1 MNVDSP
7 SSEQGPAAG
16 STTDLHEDGLPETPQ
31 PWTLR
36 PWLTAGLFGL
46 AGLLIHLVT
55 QGFGDVP
62 WQMAVAAFLFFA
74 SVAAAFTV
82 EAHRWRAPAL
92 FALVAGLV
100 MAGLAWRAT
109 AAGDRHADEEFGF
122 AAGVLATA
130 LALPLFQAGFA
141 RLRFRTPYARFH
153 DHVWTDAIS
162 AGGALAFT
170 GLSWLVLLIL
180 SELFHLLQIDWLRDL
195 MDESWFGW
203 TFSGL
208 AAGAALGTIRN
219 ELRLLGTLRTI
230 VVLVLSLLAVPVAM
244 ALILFLLAMIVSGPQ
259 VLWEATRSATPVLL
273 MCAAGAFAL
282 ANTILRQDD
291 AEMPRARVMR
301 GAALVLAL
309 VILPL
314 TVFAAVSMG
323 TRVAQHGLS
332 PERLWGLIAIAVAT
346 AFGLAY
352 AVAVIRGRRAAWR
365 DRLRDANRNLAVG
378 VCVLALFLALP
389 ILDFG
394 ALSARDQLARL
405 ESGQVEVEQFD
416 FAALRWDFGEPGRR
430 ALRRLAESGDA
441 RIAELAA
448 GALAQRERIYPTL
461 DRTNRTRAELPVS
474 IVGNDPELR
483 RLALDHLIANPW
495 QCSERCAVV
504 DLGQEGSGS
513 RRIALV
519 VQGGYQ
525 ILLLDPADPG
535 KVREPMAEP
544 AAPLTESSRVEVRP
558 WTGRRIFVDGKP
570 IGPPLD

>member
-7 SSEQGPAAG
+7 SSEQGPENHPKTNLPEA
-16 STTDLHEDGLPETPQ
+16 GLPETPQ
-31 PWTLR
+31 PWSLR

-46 AGLLIHLVT
+46 AGLLIHAVT
-55 QGFGDVP
+55 QGSGDVP
-62 WQMAVAAFLFFA
+62 WQMAIAAFLFFG

-82 EAHRWRAPAL
+82 ERDRWRAPAL
-92 FALVAGLV
+92 FALGAGVV

-109 AAGDRHADEEFGF
+109 AAGDRYADEEFGL

-130 LALPLFQAGFA
+130 LALPLFQAGFV
-141 RLRFRTPYARFH
+141 RLRFRTPYNRFH

-162 AGGALAFT
+162 AGGAVAFT

-180 SELFHLLQIDWLRDL
+180 SELFHLLHIDLLRDL
-195 MDESWFGW
+195 MREAWFGW

-230 VVLVLSLLAVPVAM
+230 VVLVLSLLAVPVAV
-244 ALILFLLAMIVSGPQ
+244 ALVLFLLAMIVSGPQ

-273 MCAAGAFAL
+273 MCAAGAFVL

-301 GAALVLAL
+301 GAALILAL
-309 VILPL
+309 VVLPL

-352 AVAVIRGRRAAWR
+352 AVAVIRGQRTGWR
-365 DRLRDANRNLAVG
+365 DRLRDANRNLAAG
-378 VCVLALFLALP
+378 VCTLALFLALP
-389 ILDFG
+389 IVDFG
-394 ALSARDQLARL
+394 ALSTRDQLARL
-405 ESGQVEVEQFD
+405 ESGKVDIERFD
-416 FAALRWDFGEPGRR
+416 FAALRWDFGDPGRR
-430 ALRRLAESGDA
+430 ALRRLAGSTDA
-441 RIAELAA
+441 RTAELAA
-448 GALAQRERIYPTL
+448 AALAQRERYFASF
-461 DRTNRTRAELPVS
+461 DRTNRTRAELPV
-474 IVGNDPELR
+474 IVEGDDPELR
-483 RLALDHLIANPW
+483 RLVLDHLVANPW
-495 QCSERCAVV
+495 QCSERCAAVE
-504 DLGQEGSGS
+504 LGQEAGGA
-513 RRIALV
+513 RRVALV
-519 VQGGYQ
+519 SQGGYQ
-525 ILLLDPADPG
+525 VLLLDPANPAQ
-535 KVREPMAEP
+535 VREPAPERAEP
-544 AAPLTESSRVEVRP
+544 LTAKSRVEVKP

-570 IGPPLD
+570 VGPPLD

>member
-1 MNVDSP
+1 MSVDSP
-7 SSEQGPAAG
+7 TSEPGPAAQPPATG
-16 STTDLHEDGLPETPQ
+16 RETGLADTSH
-31 PWTLR
+31 PWPLR
-36 PWLTAGLFGL
+36 PWLTAGLLGL
-46 AGLLIHLVT
+46 AGLLIHAVT
-55 QGFGDVP
+55 RGNDEVP
-62 WQMAVAAFLFFA
+62 WQMAVAAFLLFGA
-74 SVAAAFTV
+74 VAAAFTV
-82 EAHRWRAPAL
+82 ERDRWRAPAL
-92 FALVAGLV
+92 FALGTGVV

-109 AAGDRHADEEFGF
+109 AAGDRYADEEYGF

-162 AGGALAFT
+162 AGGTLAFT
-170 GLSWLVLLIL
+170 GLAWLVLLIL
-180 SELFHLLQIDWLRDL
+180 SELFHLLHIDWLRDL
-195 MDESWFGW
+195 MRQGWFGW

-230 VVLVLSLLAVPVAM
+230 VVLVLSLLAVPVAV
-244 ALILFLLAMIVSGPQ
+244 ALVLFLLAMIVSGPQ

-301 GAALVLAL
+301 SAALVLAL

-323 TRVAQHGLS
+323 TRIAQHGLS

-352 AVAVIRGRRAAWR
+352 GVAVIRGRRAAWR
-365 DRLRDANRNLAVG
+365 DRLREANRNLAAG

-405 ESGQVEVEQFD
+405 QSGEVDVEEFD

-430 ALRRLAESGDA
+430 ALQRLAGSSDA
-441 RIAELAA
+441 RIAELAT
-448 GALAQRERIYPTL
+448 GALAQRERYYGPF
-461 DRTNRTRAELPVS
+461 DGANRTRAELPVT
-474 IVGNDPELR
+474 IEGDDPELR
-483 RLALDHLIANPW
+483 RLVFDHLMANPW
-495 QCSERCAVV
+495 QCTERCAV
-504 DLGQEGSGS
+504 LELAQEAGGV
-513 RRIALV
+513 RRVALV
-519 VQGGYQ
+519 SQGGYQ
-525 ILLLDPADPG
+525 ILLLDPANPAT
-535 KVREPMAEP
+535 VAEP
-544 AAPLTESSRVEVRP
+544 PAQRPAPLTEDSKVEVRP
-558 WTGRRIFVDGKP
+558 WTGRRIFVDGQP
-570 IGPPLD
+570 VGPPLE